1 MEYSD
6 YNRIEDSL
14 LIGHVS
20 ELFSAPA
27 IPKIVVVGLGSSLGL
42 GGGLVE
48 EDNTATFLKTFRDI
62 LVRALDNLFV
72 IEFCEQV
79 ILLVNI
85 ITLSL

>member
-6 YNRIEDSL
+6 FNRIEDSM
-14 LIGHVS
+14 LIGQVS

-27 IPKIVVVGLGSSLGL
+27 IPKIVVVGLGSSVGGL
-42 GGGLVE
+42 GQAME
-48 EDNTATFLKTFRDI
+48 EENTATFLKTFRDI

-79 ILLVNI
+79 INEFNWL
-85 ITLSL
+85 